1 MNTDVKTETRN
12 KAGQLL
18 TSEEIEA
25 KESIAAEVET
35 NKDLAP
41 ATKQESMAD
50 HLISLAID
58 KDLDMDKL
66 ERLIKMRDEEE
77 MKTARSF
84 FNAAMARVQKIIQP
98 IIADADN
105 DNIPGSRYAKLAT
118 IVGTLSPIYAEEGFS
133 VSYGTDDCGS
143 EKLTAEGWFRT
154 TAELSH
160 AGGYSKKY
168 FIDLPLDIVGMAG
181 KINKTKIHGTKST
194 LTYARG
200 ILMGLMFNFT
210 TKMDVDNDGNQAGDT
225 IPEEQAATLRD
236 EIAALEGDEA
246 FFCDWLKPGAKK
258 LEDLPVSLLPKAQK
272 AINEQKAT
280 AK

>member
-1 MNTDVKTETRN
+1 MNTKVKTETPN
-12 KAGQLL
+12 TAGEKL
-18 TSEEIEA
+18 TAEE
-25 KESIAAEVET
+25 VRT
-35 NKDLAP
+35 NKNLAP
-41 ATKQESMAD
+41 VSEPESMAN
-50 HLISLAID
+50 HLLSMAID

-77 MKTARSF
+77 MKTAGSF
-84 FNAAMARVQKIIQP
+84 FNAAMARVQKDIQP

-105 DNIPGSRYAKLAT
+105 EHTGSKYARLSK
-118 IVGTLSPIYAEEGFS
+118 IVGTLSPIYAAEGFS
-133 VSYGTDDCGS
+133 VSYGTADCES
-143 EKLTAEGWFRT
+143 EKLTSEGWFRT

-160 AGGYSKKY
+160 SGGYSKKY
-168 FIDLPLDIVGMAG
+168 FIDLPLDIMGSGG

-194 LTYARG
+194 ITYARG

-210 TKMDVDNDGNQAGDT
+210 TSMDVDNDGNQAGDT

-236 EIAALEGDEA
+236 EIASLEGDEA
-246 FFCDWLKPGAKK
+246 FFCDWLKPGTKI

-272 AINEQKAT
+272 AINEQKAA